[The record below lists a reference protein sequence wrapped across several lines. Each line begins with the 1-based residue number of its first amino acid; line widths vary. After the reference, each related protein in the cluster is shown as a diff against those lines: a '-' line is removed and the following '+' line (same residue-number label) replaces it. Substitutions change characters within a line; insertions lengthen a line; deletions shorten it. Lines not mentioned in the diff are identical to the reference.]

1 MKNFDDWYKE
11 LTSDER
17 WFEQAGMNHK
27 PETFKDVALKV
38 YTNGMTDSLEFAQT
52 PMKLHRQHVF
62 NKLCKVLPD
71 KVKKPWYLK
80 EIETKQPELKDI
92 PLTGEA
98 RAKRLQEWMDALAKL
113 PAMKTAP
120 ISSRELIENG
130 DWRPKPVEIREPTEM
145 EKRTAYIAHV
155 EMVRRCRVKTFRDAY
170 PDSLDDEVQ
179 AYLDKFKSID
189 DPLSIM

>member
-52 PMKLHRQHVF
+52 PLKFHRQHVF
-62 NKLCKVLPD
+62 NKLCKVTPD
-71 KVKKPWYLK
+71 KVRKPWYLPK
-80 EIETKQPELKDI
+80 EEPKKDEKP

-145 EKRTAYIAHV
+145 EKRTAYLAHV
-155 EMVRRCRVKTFRDAY
+155 EMVRRCRVKYFRDAY
-170 PDSLDDEVQ
+170 PDAMDDEVQ
-179 AYLDKFKSID
+179 AYLAKFEKID
-189 DPLSIM
+189 NPLGL

>member
-1 MKNFDDWYKE
+1 MKTFEDFFKE
-11 LTSDER
+11 LTSDTL

-38 YTNGMTDSLEFAQT
+38 YTNGMTDSLEFAAT
-52 PMKLHRQHVF
+52 PLKFHRQHVF
-62 NKLCKVLPD
+62 NKLCKITPD
-71 KVKKPWYLK
+71 KVRKPWYLPK
-80 EIETKQPELKDI
+80 EEPKKEEHP

-120 ISSRELIENG
+120 ISHKELIENG

-145 EKRTAYIAHV
+145 EKRTAYLAHV

-170 PDSLDDEVQ
+170 PDAMDDEVQ
-179 AYLDKFKSID
+179 AYLDQYKKLD
-189 DPLSIM
+189 DPLNLF

>member
-52 PMKLHRQHVF
+52 PLKFHRQHVF
-62 NKLCKVLPD
+62 NKLCKVTPD
-71 KVKKPWYLK
+71 KVRKPWYLPK
-80 EIETKQPELKDI
+80 EEPKKDEKP

-98 RAKRLQEWMDALAKL
+98 RAKRLQEWMDALAKI

-145 EKRTAYIAHV
+145 EKRTAYLAHV
-155 EMVRRCRVKTFRDAY
+155 EMVRRCRVKYFRDAY
-170 PDSLDDEVQ
+170 PDAMDDEVQ
-179 AYLDKFKSID
+179 AYLDKFKAQD
-189 DPLSIM
+189 DPLNLF